1 MDMDNIY
8 DHHLKDYSL
17 EKVKEFNRYLDIYYS
32 FRNYKN
38 TISRIVYLTSVSGDL
53 LGYFSIEGEGVNHQ
67 FDSGKANQL
76 NIEIEDNY
84 QGRGFTKLLI
94 EIMIEK
100 IYEDIPEM
108 IERGD
113 QMLFIDADAS
123 EGFWDRIGMIESQR
137 YGYDR
142 IPKYADREG
151 AGYEKYITL
160 HKLHKYSLS

>member
-1 MDMDNIY
+1 MDNISEY
-8 DHHLKDYSL
+8 LVDYTFDKIGNIDEEISIYHGLK
-17 EKVKEFNRYLDIYYS
+17 
-32 FRNYKN
+32 NYKN
-38 TISRIVYLTSVSGDL
+38 NISRIVYLTSVSGDIV
-53 LGYFSIEGEGVNHQ
+53 GYFSIEGEGVNHQ

-84 QGRGFTKLLI
+84 QGKGFTKILMKN
-94 EIMIEK
+94 MIEK

-108 IERGD
+108 IGRGD
-113 QMLFIDADAS
+113 QMLFIDTDAS
-123 EGFWDRIGMIESQR
+123 DGFWDRIGMIESQR

>member
-1 MDMDNIY
+1 MDNIY
-8 DHHLKDYSL
+8 DSHLKDYSL
-17 EKVKEFNRYLDIYYS
+17 EKVREFNRDLHIYYS

-38 TISRIVYLTSVSGDL
+38 NISRIVYLTSVSGDIV
-53 LGYFSIEGEGVNHQ
+53 GYFSIEGEGVNHQ

-76 NIEIEDNY
+76 NIEIEDNH
-84 QGRGFTKLLI
+84 QGKGFTKLLI

-123 EGFWDRIGMIESQR
+123 DGFWDRIGMVESQR
-137 YGYDR
+137 YGYGR
-142 IPKYADREG
+142 NPKYANREG

-160 HKLHKYSLS
+160 HNLHKYSLS